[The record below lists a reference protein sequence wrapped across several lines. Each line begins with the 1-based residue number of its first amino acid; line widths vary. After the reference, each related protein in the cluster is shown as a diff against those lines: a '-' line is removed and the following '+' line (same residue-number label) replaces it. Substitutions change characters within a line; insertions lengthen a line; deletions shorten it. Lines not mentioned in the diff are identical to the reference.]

1 MILSSKFYLNGSQQD
16 ISDAFVGEGFT
27 AVVLGNS
34 ICVLVL
40 DGTNYQLNYTDTN
53 ATWVKLADRRTT
65 KKRVAAVAFEGSIYA
80 FDNSGNESKAVE
92 KFDLSDGT
100 WSHVTDK
107 PAGGY
112 YTSVVAAGGFI
123 YCIGGFKEK
132 NLSNAMKF
140 NPSDSTWTTLPS
152 MPTAR
157 YGAAAVELDGKIYVM
172 GGNNNGLNVVECFD
186 TVAETWTPVARL
198 NNSRFYFKACVVG
211 GKIFAVG
218 GNNSKNTI
226 EKYDPA
232 VNSWN
237 VVETMDGIEIKV
249 FASIALTVP
258 F

>member
-1 MILSSKFYLNGSQQD
+1 MS
-16 ISDAFVGEGFT
+16 
-27 AVVLGNS
+27 
-34 ICVLVL
+34 
-40 DGTNYQLNYTDTN
+40 
-53 ATWVKLADRRTT
+53 
-65 KKRVAAVAFEGSIYA
+65 
-80 FDNSGNESKAVE
+80 
-92 KFDLSDGT
+92 
-100 WSHVTDK
+100 
-107 PAGGY
+107 
-112 YTSVVAAGGFI
+112 
-123 YCIGGFKEK
+123 
-132 NLSNAMKF
+132 
-140 NPSDSTWTTLPS
+140 
-152 MPTAR
+152 
-157 YGAAAVELDGKIYVM
+157 
-172 GGNNNGLNVVECFD
+172 GNNNGLNVVECFD